1 MAKKKIVK
9 KIVKKPAAKA
19 AKKVEKKAEK
29 KVVKQIVKK
38 TKTIAPPPPV
48 EEEDNE
54 VEEEATPKVKRT
66 RRPRGT
72 PPPIKLVTELS
83 SKTVK
88 LIEQLDKIE
97 ARLATDKAAFKA
109 GLIQLRDEDLGGV
122 KSFVHPTR
130 GEVTIMES
138 KVGRMYWRIKP
149 QGPGEDGAAAMKET
163 WAAKKAA
170 KEAGLPW
177 PPSEENED
185 SED

>member
-9 KIVKKPAAKA
+9 KPAAEA

-66 RRPRGT
+66 RRPRRPRGT

-83 SKTVK
+83 SKTVN